1 MDILL
6 NNCNWKIKGFWPYVP
21 MLHKSTEIGNELM
34 GVTEWIDATV
44 PGGVHMDLMKAG
56 LVEDPYFERNSLKC
70 EWVEHRWWMYE
81 TRYLPD
87 PELRGKRLRLIFKG
101 IDYKAHFYLNGQK
114 LGTHEG
120 MYTPAAFD
128 ITDKLDFNRTNTLN
142 VLFESSP
149 EEMGQIGH
157 TSMVRTQKSRFNYK
171 WDFGTRLVNT
181 GIWDDVLIKAIGDVE
196 LEDTFVLANVIT
208 DDVSGVN
215 GEINIDT
222 VIADYQGNSG
232 EPITVHVSISSE
244 SAVIY
249 ETKEEIVPVSDKYHF
264 HKRIVI
270 ENPKLW
276 YPNGLGEQHLYHV
289 KISVHCQKELS
300 DCGEYH
306 VGIRKLEYSRNL
318 GSSSDSLP
326 YTFIINGIPVYIKGV
341 NLTPFDHLYGN
352 VTHETYDKYIGL
364 IKSANINMV
373 RIWGGGIIEKEY
385 FYDLCDQN
393 GILVWQ
399 EFIQSSS
406 GIDNVPSEDPHFLK
420 LLEASAIQAVKTK
433 RNHVCHTVWSG
444 GNELTDENGV
454 PVTYENSNI
463 KMLWEVV
470 NQFDNEKLFLPSSAS
485 GPNEYLNIEQPGMNH
500 DVHGS
505 WQYEGVENHYTKYN
519 RSDSLFHSEVGVD
532 GCSNITS
539 LKKFLSKENL
549 HVAGMKDNLVWRHHG
564 EWWDTLERD
573 EKIFGKI
580 EALEQFVAA
589 SQFIQAEGLRYIV
602 EANRRRKFH
611 NSGSIIWQFNEP
623 WPNVSCTSMADY
635 YGIPKMAYYWV
646 KKAYSPVHVS
656 LAYNKLFYKCREE
669 FRGEVFA
676 HNSLDGQ
683 ELAISWEIL
692 DVTGKVIRKAQTKE
706 WISANSALNVC
717 SINMVIPKQL
727 YDVFFVRLRVYDT
740 SGKECSNNLYIF
752 SQLDKEIF
760 SPLLKL
766 KKGEIQV
773 EDVEGGY
780 KVRNTSNIVCLFVHG
795 VEADEKGEMLFN
807 DNYVCVFPGEEH
819 IFRMHLIKR
828 KSYLNKSGLNIVW
841 GYLNN

>member
-21 MLHKSTEIGNELM
+21 LFFKSAETGNEMM
-34 GVTEWIDATV
+34 GVTEYIDATV
-44 PGGVHMDLMKAG
+44 PGGVHSDLMNAG
-56 LVEDPYFERNSLKC
+56 LIENPYIERNSLKC

-81 TRYLPD
+81 THYSPD
-87 PELRGKRLRLIFKG
+87 PELRGKRLMLIFKG
-101 IDYKAHFYLNGQK
+101 IDYKAHFYLNGQI

-120 MYTPAAFD
+120 MYTPASFD
-128 ITDKLDFNRTNTLN
+128 ITGKLDFDGANTLN
-142 VLFESSP
+142 VLFESP
-149 EEMGQIGH
+149 PDEMAQIGH
-157 TSMVRTQKSRFNYK
+157 TSKVHTQKSRFNYK
-171 WDFGTRLVNT
+171 WDFGTHLVNT
-181 GIWDDVLIKAIGDVE
+181 GIWDDVIIKATGDAV
-196 LEDTFVLANVIT
+196 LEDTFVSGDVT
-208 DDVSGVN
+208 TGDVSGEN
-215 GEINIDT
+215 GEININT
-222 VIADYQGNSG
+222 VIASCHGNTG

-244 SAVIY
+244 SAVIC
-249 ETKEEIVPVSDKYHF
+249 ETKEKIVSLSDKHHF
-264 HKRIVI
+264 CKRIVV

-289 KISVHCQKELS
+289 KISVYCQKELS

-326 YTFIINGIPVYIKGV
+326 YTFIINDVPVYIKGV

-352 VTHETYDKYIGL
+352 VTHETYDKYICL

-373 RIWGGGIIEKEY
+373 RIWGGGIIEKEF

-420 LLEASAIQAVKTK
+420 LLKASAIQAVKTK

-444 GNELTDENGV
+444 GNELTDENRV
-454 PVTYENSNI
+454 PVTYENTNI
-463 KMLWEVV
+463 KMLKEIV
-470 NQFDNEKLFLPSSAS
+470 DKYDPEKLFLPSSAS
-485 GPNEYLNIEQPGMNH
+485 GPNEFLDIEQPGMNH

-505 WQYEGVENHYTKYN
+505 WQYEGIENHYTKYN

-532 GCSNITS
+532 GCSSIIS
-539 LKKFLSKENL
+539 LKKFLSKESL
-549 HVAGMKDNLVWRHHG
+549 HVTNMKDNLVWRHHG

-573 EKIFGKI
+573 EGIFGKF
-580 EALEQFVAA
+580 ESLEQFVAA

-602 EANRRRKFH
+602 EANRRRKFK

-623 WPNVSCTSMADY
+623 WPNVSCTSLVDY
-635 YGIPKMAYYWV
+635 YGVPKMAYYWV
-646 KKAYSPVHVS
+646 KKAYSPVLVS
-656 LAYNKLFYKCREE
+656 LAYDRLFCRCQEE
-669 FRGEVFA
+669 FRSEVFV
-676 HNSLDGQ
+676 HNSLGGQ
-683 ELAISWEIL
+683 EMMITWEIM
-692 DVTGKVIRKAQTKE
+692 DVSGKVIRKEITKK
-706 WISANSALNVC
+706 WVSANSALNVC
-717 SINMVIPKQL
+717 SINMVIPQL
-727 YDVFFVRLRVYDT
+727 PFDIFFVRLKVYDA
-740 SGKECSNNLYIF
+740 SDKVCNNNLYLF
-752 SQLDKEIF
+752 SQLDKEIL

-773 EDVEGGY
+773 DEIEEGY
-780 KVRNTSNIVCLFVHG
+780 KVRNEGDAVCLFVHG
-795 VEADEKGEMLFN
+795 VGADGKGEMLFN
-807 DNYVCVFPGEEH
+807 ENHVCIFPGEEH
-819 IFRMHLIKR
+819 IFRAHSIKR
-828 KSYLNKSGLNIVW
+828 KSYLDKSGLNIVW